1 MPVSSGNK
9 DMTRQPCVYILI
21 NQRIGI
27 LYTGVTSDP
36 GKRVW
41 EHKTKVVKGFTEK
54 YGLDKLVWYEMHLTM
69 DAAIQREKIIEKWKR
84 KWKLKTIEAMNPD
97 WRDLYEELF

>member
-1 MPVSSGNK
+1 
-9 DMTRQPCVYILI
+9 MTRQPCVYILI

-54 YGLDKLVWYEMHLTM
+54 YGLDKLVWYEMHFTM